1 MELKD
6 IKSVYFVGIG
16 GIGMS
21 AIARYFLHMG
31 VPVGGYDK
39 TPSALTAKLEEEGAQ
54 IHYEDD
60 LTQVPQI
67 FLSPESTL
75 VVYTPAIPSSHSE
88 LTHFFHHGFTVQKRA
103 QVLGT
108 LSQSWQAR
116 MARPPPAAWRL
127 IFCIRVMLTV
137 MLSWAESPR
146 ITEPIIS

>member
-60 LTQVPQI
+60 LTEVPQI

-75 VVYTPAIPSSHSE
+75 VVSFQSHRAYAFLPSWIHGAEACSGSGHLEPEPAGTVRGRYAWQDHHQQHGGSYSASE
-88 LTHFFHHGFTVQKRA
+88 
-103 QVLGT
+103 
-108 LSQSWQAR
+108 S
-116 MARPPPAAWRL
+116 
-127 IFCIRVMLTV
+127 C
-137 MLSWAESPR
+137 
-146 ITEPIIS
+146 

>member
-75 VVYTPAIPSSHSE
+75 VVYTPAIPSSHTE

-108 LSQSWQAR
+108 LSQSLQALR
-116 MARPPPAAWRL
+116 VAGTHGKTTTSSMAAHIL
-127 IFCIRVMLTV
+127 HQ
-137 MLSWAESPR
+137 
-146 ITEPIIS
+146 